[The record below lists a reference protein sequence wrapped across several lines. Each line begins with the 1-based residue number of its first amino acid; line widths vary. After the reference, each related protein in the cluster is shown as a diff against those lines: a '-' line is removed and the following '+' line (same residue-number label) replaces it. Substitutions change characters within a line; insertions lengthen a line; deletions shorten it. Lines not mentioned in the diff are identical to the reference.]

1 MLIIVDAYGER
12 RLLVDFAYAMGSD
25 ILWRR
30 RLALAVACF
39 GARIQCV
46 QLIGGRETRVVQYQ

>member
-1 MLIIVDAYGER
+1 MLIIVDAYAER
-12 RLLVDFAYAMGSD
+12 RLVVDSAYAMGSD
-25 ILWRR
+25 ILRR